1 MVKYLY
7 ILVVLHKST
16 VLLKLNYS
24 TCEVKNVVIQTF
36 SDV

>member
-1 MVKYLY
+1 MA
-7 ILVVLHKST
+7 LHEST

-24 TCEVKNVVIQTF
+24 TCEVRNVVIQTS